1 MDIKFSRLSLPSNG
15 VAVIAVTEENVQS
28 DNLVKF
34 IDKSPIKFTGKKGQI
49 IPAAHP
55 KEHDLDLVLLLG
67 LGKTTDLNKKTMRD
81 IGGKL
86 SLFCNSSKIENIS
99 VIIDEIDNAP
109 IEISDIAAEMAF
121 GVSLKNY
128 SFNKYITDKHR
139 KNTTYINK
147 INFRL
152 ERSDQAERAFTE
164 LEQVKKGVFFA
175 RDLVSE
181 PANILSTE
189 NYAKICEGLD
199 EFGIKVS
206 VLGEK
211 EMTKLN
217 MHSLLGVGQGS
228 SSESKLVIMEWKGS
242 PNKEEAPIALVGK
255 GVVFDTGGISLK
267 PANKM
272 DAMKA
277 DMGGSAAVVG
287 ALKTLAL
294 RKAKVNVVGVIG
306 LVENMPSGNAQRP
319 GDIVKS
325 MSGQTIEVLNT
336 DAEGRLVLADAL
348 YYTNEKF
355 NPKYMIN
362 LATLTGAIVVALAD
376 VYAGLFCND
385 DDLANKLTKAGI
397 DSDEKLW
404 RLPLCK
410 EYDEMI
416 NSPVADMQ
424 NIGNGR
430 GAGSITAG
438 QFLQRFVGKTKW
450 AHLDIAG
457 VATIDQQNSTSPKGA
472 TGFGVRLLNQ
482 FIKDNFE
489 D

>member
-1 MDIKFSRLSLPSNG
+1 MDIKFSRLSLPSSG
-15 VAVIAVTEENVQS
+15 VAVIAVTEENIQS

-34 IDKSPIKFTGKKGQI
+34 IDKSPVKFTGKKGQI
-49 IPAAHP
+49 VPAAHP

-67 LGKTTDLNKKTMRD
+67 LGKTADLDINNVRN

-86 SLFCNSSKIENIS
+86 SQFCNGLKITKLSI
-99 VIIDEIDNAP
+99 IIDEIDNSP
-109 IEISDIAAEMAF
+109 IEAATIAAQMAF
-121 GVSLKNY
+121 GISLKNY
-128 SFNKYITDKHR
+128 SFNKYITDKDR
-139 KNTTYINK
+139 KKTTFINQV
-147 INFRL
+147 NFRL
-152 ERSDQAERAFTE
+152 ERSDNAENLFSD
-164 LEQVKKGVFFA
+164 LNMVKDGVFLA

-189 NYAKICEGLD
+189 AYAKICEGLD
-199 EFGIKVS
+199 DLGVKVT

-211 EMTKLN
+211 EMNKLGMN
-217 MHSLLGVGQGS
+217 SLLAVGQGS
-228 SSESKLVIMEWKGS
+228 SCESKLVIMEWKGS
-242 PNKEEAPIALVGK
+242 ANKEDQPVALVGK

-267 PANKM
+267 PPAKM
-272 DAMKA
+272 DAMKG

-287 ALKTLAL
+287 TLKTLAA

-306 LVENMPSGNAQRP
+306 LVENMPSGDAQRP
-319 GDIVKS
+319 GDVVTS

-336 DAEGRLVLADAL
+336 DAEGRMVLADAL
-348 YYTNEKF
+348 HYTNKNF

-385 DDLANKLTKAGI
+385 DDLAEKLTQAGLR
-397 DSDEKLW
+397 SDEKLW
-404 RLPLCK
+404 RFPLCS

-416 NSPVADMQ
+416 NSNVADMQ

-457 VATIDQQNSTSPKGA
+457 VAMIDHANSTSPKGA
-472 TGFGVRLLNQ
+472 TGFGVRLLND
-482 FIKDNFE
+482 FIQHNFE